1 MNEQTRRLA
10 DDAALITSILILV
23 LIATDASGPVREMTA
38 IVFALAVPGWVVVS
52 RLRIGDLAV
61 EAILT
66 AGLSIAIGTAASI
79 VAFWSHLF
87 RPTAIQAFLALVAVA
102 ALGRKRLLARNL
114 SDPAAGT
121 S

>member
-1 MNEQTRRLA
+1 MNEHTRRLA
-10 DDAALITSILILV
+10 DDVALITSALILV

-38 IVFALAVPGWVVVS
+38 VVFALAVPGWVIVS

-66 AGLSIAIGTAASI
+66 AALSIAIGTGVSI

-87 RPTAIQAFLALVAVA
+87 RPTAIEAFLALVAVA
-102 ALGRKRLLARNL
+102 VLGRKRWLARNVPE
-114 SDPAAGT
+114 PAAGT